1 MQNINKNNKTMN
13 TKEKKITFK
22 GVMKTLGLV
31 AVGFGIGA
39 LVQKRVDVV
48 EGTKALGQK
57 AWNGV
62 SDAVKKIRA
71 PKAQQVSQINDNRNN
86 YKFNN

>member
-1 MQNINKNNKTMN
+1 MN
-13 TKEKKITFK
+13 KEKKITFK

-31 AVGFGIGA
+31 ALGFGIGA

-48 EGTKALGQK
+48 EGTKTLGLK
-57 AWNGV
+57 AWNG
-62 SDAVKKIRA
+62 AGNLVKKIRT
-71 PKAQQVSQINDNRNN
+71 PKVEMSNINDNRNN